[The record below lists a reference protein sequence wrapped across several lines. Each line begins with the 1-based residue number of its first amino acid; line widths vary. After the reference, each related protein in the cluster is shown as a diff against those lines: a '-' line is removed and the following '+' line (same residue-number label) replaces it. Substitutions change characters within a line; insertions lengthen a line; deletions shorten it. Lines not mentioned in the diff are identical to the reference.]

1 MYTCMYMY
9 TCIKVCNNVYSLYTL
24 YNLYVHVGAHV
35 HVHIIYKYHY
45 KWYAS
50 TESTN
55 GPQITGYEY
64 PVCIYVYSAV
74 HVHLLCN

>member
-1 MYTCMYMY
+1 MYMY

-35 HVHIIYKYHY
+35 HLGIIYKYHY

-50 TESTN
+50 TESILMGHKSQAMN
-55 GPQITGYEY
+55 IQC
-64 PVCIYVYSAV
+64 VHVYSAV
-74 HVHLLCN
+74 HVPIV